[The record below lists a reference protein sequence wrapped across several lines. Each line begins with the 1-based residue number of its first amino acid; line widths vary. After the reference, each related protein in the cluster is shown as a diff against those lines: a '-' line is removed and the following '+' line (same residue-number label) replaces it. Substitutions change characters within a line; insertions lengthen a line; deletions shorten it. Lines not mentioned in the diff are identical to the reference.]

1 MNSLERRA
9 TWSLASIYALRMLGL
24 FMLFPVLAL
33 YAEGLG
39 GSTPTLIGLALGAYG
54 MTQGLLQ
61 IPSGMLADRIGRKP
75 VIAGGLLVFAL
86 GSLVAGLATSVWGIV
101 IGRAIQGA
109 GAIAAAIMALLA
121 DLTREEQRT
130 KAMALIGMSIG
141 ASFMVALVAGPLLGH
156 WIGVPGIFFAT
167 AVLALVMIGVLYLVV
182 PEPVVSIAQ
191 GPAWRTDREGGF
203 SSGQLGRIFT
213 DGQLPRL
220 AGSILLL
227 HLIMTA
233 NFVVMPLL
241 LRDRMALEPA
251 QHWLLYLPVMLLSV
265 AGMVPL
271 IIIGEKGGKLK
282 QVFVLS
288 IAGLGLAEAL
298 FAVVGTHFW
307 LLAAG
312 LLLFFIAFNVLE
324 ASLPS
329 LVSKVAPAAARGTAL
344 GVYSTAQFAGAFVGG
359 VTGGWV
365 YGHFG
370 VSAVFSVNAALAVLW
385 LVLVAGFRAPVQ
397 LLTRMINV
405 GNIDPQRAREL
416 SRELA
421 EIAGVAEAV
430 VVPADGIAYLKVDS
444 RVLNPAALEPYSVSQ

>member
-24 FMLFPVLAL
+24 FLLFPVLAL

-61 IPSGMLADRIGRKP
+61 IPFGMLADRIGRKP
-75 VIAGGLLVFAL
+75 VIAGGLLIFAL

-182 PEPVVSIAQ
+182 PEPVVSTAQ
-191 GPAWRTDREGGF
+191 GEGGF

-233 NFVVMPLL
+233 NFVVMPLI
-241 LRDRMALEPA
+241 LRDHMALEPA
-251 QHWLLYLPVMLLSV
+251 RHWLLYLPVMLLSV

-271 IIIGEKGGKLK
+271 IIIGERGGKLK

-329 LVSKVAPAAARGTAL
+329 LVSKVAPAATRGTAL
-344 GVYSTAQFAGAFVGG
+344 GVYSTAQFVGAFVGG

-370 VSAVFSVNAALAVLW
+370 VAAVFSVNAVLAVLW
-385 LVLVAGFRAPVQ
+385 LVLVAGFRPPVQ

-405 GNIDPQRAREL
+405 GNIDPERAREL
-416 SRELA
+416 SRELTG
-421 EIAGVAEAV
+421 IAGVAEAV

-444 RVLNPAALEPYSVSQ
+444 RVLNPEALEPYSVSQ